1 MSGEQIPDAKD
12 PRESPTDI
20 GEQDIRDQHRCDTK
34 RSLFTRLVY
43 PLEIFWLFSQ
53 SDFFTFV
60 LPNTAFGILGALSG
74 SRLTTDE
81 NVSVG
86 SVLQRIPLVILF
98 NWSNVFIF
106 DLANQR
112 LPESVSNPM
121 GSFFSFHQLK
131 NTPIPQ

>member
-1 MSGEQIPDAKD
+1 MSGEQMPDAKD
-12 PRESPTDI
+12 PRESPTDV
-20 GEQDIRDQHRCDTK
+20 GKQAIRDQRRNDPK
-34 RSLFTRLVY
+34 RSLLNRIIY
-43 PLEIFWLFSQ
+43 PFEIFWLFSQ

-74 SRLTTDE
+74 SRLTTNE
-81 NVSVG
+81 NVSLG
-86 SVLQRIPLVILF
+86 NVLRRIPLVILF